1 MKTLREKQCFWYQ
14 AVNSKVSTQQKCES
28 VNLELL
34 RNDLR
39 VIYIQ
44 LCIYIYVYIYMY
56 IYIYNYIIINYIYI
70 YIYIV
75 HKE

>member
-1 MKTLREKQCFWYQ
+1 MFWYQ

-44 LCIYIYVYIYMY
+44 LYIYIKLY
-56 IYIYNYIIINYIYI
+56 IYIYNYIIIN
-70 YIYIV
+70 
-75 HKE
+75 